1 MNLGLFLTDAATSSV
16 DLTPFIDKLTGSIT
30 PAQVLTILGSVVG
43 IGMAFVLM
51 WFGVRKAIS
60 IFRSALVHGRLKA

>member
-1 MNLGLFLTDAATSSV
+1 MNLGLFLTDASTSSV
-16 DLTPFIDKLTGSIT
+16 DLTPFIEKLTGSIT

>member
-1 MNLGLFLTDAATSSV
+1 MNIGLFLTEAESSAV
-16 DLTPFIDKLTGSIT
+16 DLQPFIDKLTASIT
-30 PAQVLTILGSVVG
+30 PAQILTILGSVIG

-60 IFRSALVHGRLKA
+60 IFKDAATKGKMHG